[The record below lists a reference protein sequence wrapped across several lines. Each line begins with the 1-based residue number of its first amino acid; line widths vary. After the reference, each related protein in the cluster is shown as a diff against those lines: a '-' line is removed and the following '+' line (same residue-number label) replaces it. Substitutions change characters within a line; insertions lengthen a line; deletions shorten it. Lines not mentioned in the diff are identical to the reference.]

1 MYALVSPPT
10 AKPPEIVPYEHGL
23 GWSHNAGVHP
33 VPPPESTLAAGYCG
47 TGHRLWHR
55 TDTVATDMGIRQNWA
70 PDGLH
75 RYKDCNSLYS
85 HKHCTGL
92 CSSPCLPPS
101 PYWPDN
107 KSART
112 VQLLLSRKERK
123 VSQPANAAGCMLCPT
138 PQATHQP
145 HLTGRWASSHSSRI
159 LPTKASE
166 LKSSSPTTVP
176 QLGSNRSP
184 RDTRH
189 RS

>member
-1 MYALVSPPT
+1 MNTDWGGPT
-10 AKPPEIVPYEHGL
+10 TQACIQYRPTSLCCPL
-23 GWSHNAGVHP
+23 G
-33 VPPPESTLAAGYCG
+33 
-47 TGHRLWHR
+47 
-55 TDTVATDMGIRQNWA
+55 TVATDMGIRQNWA

-112 VQLLLSRKERK
+112 VQLFLSRKESRDSK
-123 VSQPANAAGCMLCPT
+123 RRGVLRRRDCQSRVPNC
-138 PQATHQP
+138 
-145 HLTGRWASSHSSRI
+145 LTGRWASSYSSRI

-166 LKSSSPTTVP
+166 LKCSSHRPSSWLP

-184 RDTRH
+184 RYKLH